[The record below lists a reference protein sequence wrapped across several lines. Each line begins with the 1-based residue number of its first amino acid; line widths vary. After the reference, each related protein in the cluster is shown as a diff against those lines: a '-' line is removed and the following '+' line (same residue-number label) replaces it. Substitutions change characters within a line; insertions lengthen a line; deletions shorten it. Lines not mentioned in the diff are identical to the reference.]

1 MRPGWFDVPFDLGSK
16 VFRLQTQDSCFCR
29 NDNRGVIPRMGG
41 GLRHP
46 TQLSKANSL
55 KGIFQNNGII

>member
-1 MRPGWFDVPFDLGSK
+1 MRPGWFDVHFDLGSK

-41 GLRHP
+41 GLRQP
-46 TQLSKANSL
+46 YTTKQSEFIKRDFSK
-55 KGIFQNNGII
+55 